1 MIIVLK
7 NSRIFWKKSL
17 FLRKLLRKSYT
28 IHEIASLT
36 KIILLFMTNVFNII
50 KNQIFIVLP
59 VFKKYYIPIEMLD
72 DIDIFFP

>member
-17 FLRKLLRKSYT
+17 FLRKLSRKSYT

-36 KIILLFMTNVFNII
+36 KLILLFMTNVFSII

-72 DIDIFFP
+72 DIDIFFA